1 MNPNLLIVDDSAT
14 IRQQVSD
21 ALSPHGFHVEEASDG
36 NLGLARIKNG
46 GIDCVICDINMPNM
60 NGIEMVA
67 EVKQLPEFAELP
79 IIMLTTEAARELIQK
94 AKSAGASGWIVKPF
108 KIDLLLA
115 AVRKLTPIVR
125 V

>member
-1 MNPNLLIVDDSAT
+1 MIPNLLIVDDSAT
-14 IRQQVSD
+14 IRQQVSS

-79 IIMLTTEAARELIQK
+79 IIMLTTEGARELIQK
-94 AKSAGASGWIVKPF
+94 AKAAGASGWIVKPF

-115 AVRKLTPIVR
+115 AVRKLTSTAR

>member
-1 MNPNLLIVDDSAT
+1 MIPNLLIVDDSAT

-21 ALSPHGFHVEEASDG
+21 ALSPYGFHVEEASDG

-46 GIDCVICDINMPNM
+46 GIDLVICDINMPNM

-79 IIMLTTEAARELIQK
+79 IIMLTTEGARELIQK